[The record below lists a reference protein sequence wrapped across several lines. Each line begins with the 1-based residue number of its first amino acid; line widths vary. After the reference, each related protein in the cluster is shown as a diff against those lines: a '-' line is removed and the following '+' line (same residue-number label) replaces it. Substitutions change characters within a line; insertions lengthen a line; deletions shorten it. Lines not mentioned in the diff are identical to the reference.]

1 MSSQQLLD
9 DRCTEYNGGTSTTSA
24 CRISTLDPQHPK
36 KHFFTLKVSLNL
48 QILIT
53 LRPEGRRH
61 SGRKCRR
68 SSEDD
73 GNFLRTRKGTVKID
87 NTTEEAGITEGF
99 EHMRVQ
105 QIPAVWGEYGFL
117 AESMISVLMVNGRE
131 GEEGK

>member
-1 MSSQQLLD
+1 MSSQQLLH
-9 DRCTEYNGGTSTTSA
+9 DRCTEYNRGTSTTSA
-24 CRISTLDPQHPK
+24 CRISTLVPKKEKKVPQHPK

-73 GNFLRTRKGTVKID
+73 GNFLRTRKGTGKID

-105 QIPAVWGEYGFL
+105 QILGVWGEYGFL
-117 AESMISVLMVNGRE
+117 QRA
-131 GEEGK
+131 